1 MEQTII
7 KENMEEVLSSAFLEY
22 AGYNLQRRAIPD
34 ARDGLKWGARQ
45 LLHAQMLGKF
55 THDKPFKKAIK
66 SVSQA
71 MGFSYVHGDA
81 SAYGTFIR
89 MAKPFVMNI
98 PLQETKG
105 NYGTLINPD
114 DHSASRYVEM
124 RGSAA
129 AAVLLKDLDK
139 DTILEWEDTYDLE
152 GKFPKVLPAKG
163 FWNLVNG
170 CISIGSGMSC
180 SIPPL
185 NLKET
190 NEALIKLLWNPNIS
204 DEELIVFPDF
214 PTKATILNRD
224 AVFNSLKNGT
234 GFACKIRAKVEWD
247 NAERCFIV
255 KELPYSTYTNTICK
269 ELANII
275 NEEPELGIVDIADYT
290 GAEPDLRIYLKKTA
304 NPDKV
309 LRYLYKNTSLENHF
323 SINMTVLDKGITPKV
338 MGQRELFQAHL
349 DHEELVYRR
358 GFEFDLKKIKARIH
372 IIEGLLKAYDAI
384 DEVVQTIKT
393 SASSAAANE
402 ALRALLSIDEV
413 QAKAIL
419 DLKLSKLSKLD
430 INKLCNEKTDLENEA
445 FRIEAI
451 LSDINLLKK
460 EIEKGLREVADK
472 FGDERRTKI
481 MNISADE
488 DEPIEV
494 KSLIVNLTNKN
505 NLIVTESSSLYTQ
518 KRGGVGSKFKLEE
531 GEYVMTSTS
540 CQNIDTL
547 LFFSVQGNVYSYV
560 AGALPIGE
568 KIAIESL
575 FMIEQA
581 ERTCAMTTLTKNCNE
596 KYIIFITKNGMLKK
610 SELSEYNMKRGK
622 AGIKALTLDPNDEI
636 CSVIFTDEDKIG
648 IVTEMGNFLMCETKD
663 IRPIGRVAK
672 GVRGIKLNDGD
683 AVASARVIPSSTKEL
698 ISVSGEGKIKRTS
711 IDEFSVQGRA
721 TKGTKIQ
728 KVNDCD
734 WIADFMPIS
743 SEKEITII
751 ATSSQ
756 IKLNI
761 MDIALLS
768 KNTLGTQGIKKKA
781 KDNIISLLI

>member
-1 MEQTII
+1 MEQII
-7 KENMEEVLSSAFLEY
+7 TKNMEEVLSSAFLEY

-55 THDKPFKKAIK
+55 TYDKPFKKAIK

-89 MAKPFVMNI
+89 MAKPFVMNV

-114 DHSASRYVEM
+114 DHSASRYIEM

-224 AVFNSLKNGT
+224 EVFNSLKNGT
-234 GFACKIRAKVEWD
+234 GFACKIQARVEWD
-247 NAERCFIV
+247 DLERCFIV

-269 ELANII
+269 ELAGII
-275 NEEPELGIVDIADYT
+275 NEEPEVGIIDVEDYT
-290 GAEPDLRIYLKKTA
+290 GTEPDLRIYLKKTA

-309 LRYLYKNTSLENHF
+309 LQYLYKNTSLENYF
-323 SINMTVLDKGITPKV
+323 SINMTVLDKGIIPKV

-358 GFEFDLKKIKARIH
+358 SFEFDLKKIKARIH
-372 IIEGLLKAYDAI
+372 IIEGLLKAYDVI

-393 SASSAAANE
+393 SVSSAAANE
-402 ALRALLSIDEV
+402 ALRNLLGIDEV

-430 INKLCNEKTDLENEA
+430 INKLCNEKSDLENEA
-445 FRIEAI
+445 ARIKAI
-451 LSDINLLKK
+451 LNDINLLKK
-460 EIEKGLREVADK
+460 EIEKGLREVAEK
-472 FGDERRTKI
+472 FGYERRTKI
-481 MNISADE
+481 LNIENQE
-488 DEPIEV
+488 DEPMEV
-494 KSLIVNLTNKN
+494 KSLLVNLTNQN
-505 NLIVTESSSLYTQ
+505 NIFVSETSSLYSQ
-518 KRGGVGSKFKLEE
+518 RRGGVGNKFKLND
-531 GEYVMTSTS
+531 GEYVISTLS
-540 CQNIDTL
+540 AENSDTI
-547 LFFSVQGNVYSYV
+547 LFFSQVGNFYHYQ
-560 AGALPIGE
+560 AGAIPLEE
-568 KIAIESL
+568 KIPVEAL
-575 FMIEQA
+575 FMIKSYEKIRA
-581 ERTCAMTTLTKNCNE
+581 ITSFNPKNSKKNIIFFTKNGMMKKSLLSEYNIKRAGGMRAIDLAQNDELCS
-596 KYIIFITKNGMLKK
+596 IIFVDDEKVGILTEKGQFLICETKDVRSVGRITKGVKGIKLNEGDAVVSAKVITDTTKQIVSITKNG
-610 SELSEYNMKRGK
+610 Y
-622 AGIKALTLDPNDEI
+622 
-636 CSVIFTDEDKIG
+636 
-648 IVTEMGNFLMCETKD
+648 
-663 IRPIGRVAK
+663 
-672 GVRGIKLNDGD
+672 
-683 AVASARVIPSSTKEL
+683 
-698 ISVSGEGKIKRTS
+698 IKRTPLS
-711 IDEFSVQGRA
+711 EFSVTGRY
-721 TKGTKIQ
+721 TKGGKLQ
-728 KVNDCD
+728 KFKDESD
-734 WIADFMPIS
+734 WLVDFLPVED
-743 SEKEITII
+743 EKEVII
-751 ATSSQ
+751 VSTGAS
-756 IKLNI
+756 IKVKVT
-761 MDIALLS
+761 DIALLGKNAQGNQSIKMREKDYVVGLS
-768 KNTLGTQGIKKKA
+768 K
-781 KDNIISLLI
+781 S

>member
-7 KENMEEVLSSAFLEY
+7 KNMEEVLSSAFLEY

-55 THDKPFKKAIK
+55 TYDKPFKKAIK

-89 MAKPFVMNI
+89 MAKPFVMNV
-98 PLQETKG
+98 PLQEAKG

-129 AAVLLKDLDK
+129 AAALLKDLDK

-185 NLKET
+185 NLRET
-190 NEALIKLLWNPNIS
+190 NEALIKLLWNPDIS

-224 AVFNSLKNGT
+224 EVFNSLKNGT

-275 NEEPELGIVDIADYT
+275 NEEPEVGIIDIADYT
-290 GAEPDLRIYLKKTA
+290 GIEPDLRIYLKKTA

-323 SINMTVLDKGITPKV
+323 SINMTVLDKGITPKI
-338 MGQRELFQAHL
+338 MGQRELLQAHL
-349 DHEELVYRR
+349 DHEREVYIR
-358 GFEFDLKKIKARIH
+358 GFEFDLKKIRARIH

-393 SASSAAANE
+393 SASSTVANE
-402 ALRALLSIDEV
+402 ALRKLLGIDEI

-419 DLKLSKLSKLD
+419 DLKLARLSKLD
-430 INKLCNEKTDLENEA
+430 INKLCNEKSDLEKEEA
-445 FRIEAI
+445 RIESI
-451 LSDINLLKK
+451 LNDDALLKK
-460 EIEKGLREVADK
+460 EIENGLREVAEK
-472 FGDERRTKI
+472 FGDARRTKI
-481 MNISADE
+481 LNLQEKDNE
-488 DEPIEV
+488 VIEV
-494 KSLIVNLTNKN
+494 KRLSITLTNQN
-505 NLIVTESSSLYTQ
+505 AAFIDEVSSLYAQ
-518 KRGGVGSKFKLEE
+518 RRNGVGSKFKLDKGEFVVDQFVGDNTATILFFTNKGTFYHKKLGEFVVGEKQYLNAFFTLAPREE
-531 GEYVMTSTS
+531 LRAACILDSSKKDES
-540 CQNIDTL
+540 L
-547 LFFSVQGNVYSYV
+547 LFV
-560 AGALPIGE
+560 
-568 KIAIESL
+568 
-575 FMIEQA
+575 
-581 ERTCAMTTLTKNCNE
+581 
-596 KYIIFITKNGMLKK
+596 TKNGIAKRSL
-610 SELSEYNMKRGK
+610 LSEYNLSR
-622 AGIKALTLDPNDEI
+622 AGGVIAITLDAGDEI
-636 CSVIFTDEDKIG
+636 VSVLPVDKEPVG
-648 IVTEMGNFLMCETKD
+648 ILSYSGNFVMINSSEVRST
-663 IRPIGRVAK
+663 GRTTR
-672 GVRGIKLNDGD
+672 GVVGMKLDDGD
-683 AVASARVIPSSTKEL
+683 FVTMARRVPKTTKEIL
-698 ISVSGEGKIKRTS
+698 S
-711 IDEFSVQGRA
+711 IAEDGLTKKSPFTEFSVTGRG
-721 TKGTKIQ
+721 TKGRKIQ
-728 KVNDCD
+728 KTEACV
-734 WIADFMPIS
+734 DFLPIEN
-743 SEKEITII
+743 EKEII
-751 ATSSQ
+751 ATSTSAQ
-756 IKLNI
+756 IK
-761 MDIALLS
+761 IALS
-768 KNTLGTQGIKKKA
+768 EIPTQSRGTMGVKVLKMKDSDKIIK
-781 KDNIISLLI
+781 ISAV

>member
-7 KENMEEVLSSAFLEY
+7 KNMEEVLSSAFLEY

-55 THDKPFKKAIK
+55 TYDKPFKKAIK

-89 MAKPFVMNI
+89 MAKPFVMNV
-98 PLQETKG
+98 PLQEAKG

-129 AAVLLKDLDK
+129 AAALLKDLDK

-185 NLKET
+185 NLRET
-190 NEALIKLLWNPNIS
+190 NEALIKLLWNPDIS

-214 PTKATILNRD
+214 PTKATILNQD
-224 AVFNSLKNGT
+224 EVFNSLKNGT

-275 NEEPELGIVDIADYT
+275 NEEPEVGIINIEDYT
-290 GAEPDLRIYLKKTA
+290 GTEPDLRIYLKKTA

-323 SINMTVLDKGITPKV
+323 NINMTVLDKGITPKV

-358 GFEFDLKKIKARIH
+358 GFEFDLKKINARIH
-372 IIEGLLKAYDAI
+372 IIDGLLKAYDII

-402 ALRALLSIDEV
+402 ALRNLLGIDEV

-430 INKLCNEKTDLENEA
+430 INKLCNEKSNLENEA
-445 FRIEAI
+445 ARIEAI
-451 LSDINLLKK
+451 LNDINLLKK
-460 EIEKGLREVADK
+460 EIEKGLREVAEK
-472 FGDERRTKI
+472 FGVERRTKI
-481 MNISADE
+481 LNIE
-488 DEPIEV
+488 KENDEPIDN
-494 KSLIVNLTNKN
+494 KKILVNLTNQN
-505 NLIVTESSSLYTQ
+505 NIIVYEVSSLYTQ
-518 KRGGVGSKFKLEE
+518 KRGGVGNKIKLET
-531 GEYVMTSTS
+531 GEYIKSSVSIES
-540 CQNIDTL
+540 NDTV
-547 LFFSVQGNVYSYV
+547 LFFMQNGNYYHYNAS
-560 AGALPIGE
+560 AIPIGE
-568 KIAIESL
+568 KVPAQALFAMEDWENICAVASL
-575 FMIEQA
+575 N
-581 ERTCAMTTLTKNCNE
+581 KKSE
-596 KYIIFITKNGMLKK
+596 KENILFFTKNGIVKK
-610 SELSEYNMKRGK
+610 SLLSEYNTKRS
-622 AGIKALTLDPNDEI
+622 AAMKALNLDAGDEI
-636 CSVIFTDEDKIG
+636 ISVIFTNKEKVG
-648 IVTEMGNFLMCETKD
+648 LLTEMGNFIIIETDD
-663 IRPIGRVAK
+663 IRPIGRVAR
-672 GVRGIKLNDGD
+672 GVKAMKLNDGD
-683 AVASARVIPSSTKEL
+683 YIVSGRPIPAATKF
-698 ISVSGEGKIKRTS
+698 IVSVSGEGLIKKTPYS
-711 IDEFSVQGRA
+711 EFTVQGKN
-721 TKGTKIQ
+721 TKGAKLQ
-728 KVNDCD
+728 KLTDSD
-734 WIADFMPIS
+734 WMADFMPLAA
-743 SEKEITII
+743 ETEILVN
-751 ATSSQ
+751 ATTSCIKMNVNEIPEFGRGAQ
-756 IKLNI
+756 GNKAIKLTAKNNVVG
-761 MDIALLS
+761 LS
-768 KNTLGTQGIKKKA
+768 
-781 KDNIISLLI
+781 

>member
-7 KENMEEVLSSAFLEY
+7 KNMEEVLSSAFLEY

-55 THDKPFKKAIK
+55 TYDKPFKKAIK

-89 MAKPFVMNI
+89 MAKPFVMNV

-224 AVFNSLKNGT
+224 EVFNSLKNGT
-234 GFACKIRAKVEWD
+234 GFACKIQARVEWD
-247 NAERCFIV
+247 DVERCFIV

-269 ELANII
+269 ELAGII
-275 NEEPELGIVDIADYT
+275 NEEPEVGIIDVADYT
-290 GAEPDLRIYLKKTA
+290 GTEPDLRIYLKKTA

-309 LRYLYKNTSLENHF
+309 LQYLYKNTSLENYF
-323 SINMTVLDKGITPKV
+323 SINMTVLDKGIIPKV

-358 GFEFDLKKIKARIH
+358 SFEFDLKKIKARIH
-372 IIEGLLKAYDAI
+372 IIEGLLKAYDII

-402 ALRALLSIDEV
+402 ALHNLLGIDEV

-430 INKLCNEKTDLENEA
+430 IRKLCNEKSDLENEA
-445 FRIEAI
+445 ARIKAI
-451 LSDINLLKK
+451 LNDINLLKK
-460 EIEKGLREVADK
+460 EIEKGLREVAEK
-472 FGDERRTKI
+472 FGYERRTKI
-481 MNISADE
+481 LNIENQE

-494 KSLIVNLTNKN
+494 KSLLVNLTNQN
-505 NLIVTESSSLYTQ
+505 NIFVSETSSLYSQ
-518 KRGGVGSKFKLEE
+518 RRGGVGNKFKLND
-531 GEYVMTSTS
+531 GEYVISTLS
-540 CQNIDTL
+540 AESSDTI
-547 LFFSVQGNVYSYV
+547 LFFSQIGNFYHYQ
-560 AGALPIGE
+560 AGAIPLEE
-568 KIAIESL
+568 KIPVETL
-575 FMIEQA
+575 FMIKSFEYIRA
-581 ERTCAMTTLTKNCNE
+581 ITSFNPKKSKRN
-596 KYIIFITKNGMLKK
+596 IIFFTRNGMMKKSLLSEYNIKRAGGMRAIDLAQNDELCSIIFTDEEKVGILTEKGQFLICETKDVRPVGRIAKGVKGIKLNEGDFVVSAKVITDTVKQIVSITKNG
-610 SELSEYNMKRGK
+610 Y
-622 AGIKALTLDPNDEI
+622 
-636 CSVIFTDEDKIG
+636 
-648 IVTEMGNFLMCETKD
+648 
-663 IRPIGRVAK
+663 
-672 GVRGIKLNDGD
+672 
-683 AVASARVIPSSTKEL
+683 
-698 ISVSGEGKIKRTS
+698 IKRTPLS
-711 IDEFSVQGRA
+711 EFSVTGRY
-721 TKGTKIQ
+721 TKGGKLQ
-728 KVNDCD
+728 KFKDESD
-734 WIADFMPIS
+734 WLVDFLPV
-743 SEKEITII
+743 EDGKEIII
-751 ATSSQ
+751 VSTGAS
-756 IKLNI
+756 IKVKLA
-761 MDIALLS
+761 DIALLGKNAQGNQSIKMREKDYVVGLS
-768 KNTLGTQGIKKKA
+768 K
-781 KDNIISLLI
+781 S

>member
-7 KENMEEVLSSAFLEY
+7 KNMEEVLSSAFLEY

-55 THDKPFKKAIK
+55 TYDKPFKKAIK

-89 MAKPFVMNI
+89 MAKPFVMNV
-98 PLQETKG
+98 PLQEAKG

-129 AAVLLKDLDK
+129 AAALLKDLDK

-185 NLKET
+185 NLRET
-190 NEALIKLLWNPNIS
+190 NEALIKLLWNPDIS

-214 PTKATILNRD
+214 PTKATILNQD
-224 AVFNSLKNGT
+224 EVFNSLKNGT

-275 NEEPELGIVDIADYT
+275 NEEPEVGIINIEDYT
-290 GAEPDLRIYLKKTA
+290 GTEPDLRIYLKKTA

-323 SINMTVLDKGITPKV
+323 NINMTVLDKGITPKV

-358 GFEFDLKKIKARIH
+358 GFEFDLKKINARIH
-372 IIEGLLKAYDAI
+372 IIDGLLKAYDII

-393 SASSAAANE
+393 STSSAAANE
-402 ALRALLSIDEV
+402 ALRNLLGIDEV

-430 INKLCNEKTDLENEA
+430 INKLCNEKSNLENEA
-445 FRIEAI
+445 ARIEAI
-451 LSDINLLKK
+451 LNDINLLKK
-460 EIEKGLREVADK
+460 EIEKGLREVAEK

-481 MNISADE
+481 LNIE
-488 DEPIEV
+488 KENDEPIDN
-494 KSLIVNLTNKN
+494 KKILVNLTNQN
-505 NLIVTESSSLYTQ
+505 NIIVYEVSSLYTQ
-518 KRGGVGSKFKLEE
+518 KRGGVGNKIKLET
-531 GEYVMTSTS
+531 GEYIKSSVSIES
-540 CQNIDTL
+540 NDTV
-547 LFFSVQGNVYSYV
+547 LFFMQNGNYYHYNAS
-560 AGALPIGE
+560 AIPIGE
-568 KIAIESL
+568 KVPAQTLFAMEDWENICAVASL
-575 FMIEQA
+575 N
-581 ERTCAMTTLTKNCNE
+581 KKSE
-596 KYIIFITKNGMLKK
+596 KENILFFTKNGIVKK
-610 SELSEYNMKRGK
+610 SLLSEYNTKRST
-622 AGIKALTLDPNDEI
+622 AMKALNLDAGDEI
-636 CSVIFTDEDKIG
+636 ISVIFTNKEKVG
-648 IVTEMGNFLMCETKD
+648 LLTEMGNFIIIETDD
-663 IRPIGRVAK
+663 IRPIGRVAR
-672 GVRGIKLNDGD
+672 GVKAMKLNDGD
-683 AVASARVIPSSTKEL
+683 YIISGRPIPAATKF
-698 ISVSGEGKIKRTS
+698 IVSVSGEGLIKKTPYS
-711 IDEFSVQGRA
+711 EFTVQGKN
-721 TKGTKIQ
+721 TKGAKLQ
-728 KVNDCD
+728 KLTDSD
-734 WIADFMPIS
+734 WMADFMPLAA
-743 SEKEITII
+743 ETEILVN
-751 ATSSQ
+751 ATTSCIKMNVNEIPEFGRGAQ
-756 IKLNI
+756 GNKAIKLTAKNNVVG
-761 MDIALLS
+761 LS
-768 KNTLGTQGIKKKA
+768 
-781 KDNIISLLI
+781 

>member
-7 KENMEEVLSSAFLEY
+7 KNMEEVLSSAFLEY

-55 THDKPFKKAIK
+55 TYDKPFKKAIK

-89 MAKPFVMNI
+89 MAKPFVMNV
-98 PLQETKG
+98 PLQEAKG

-129 AAVLLKDLDK
+129 AAALLKDLDK
-139 DTILEWEDTYDLE
+139 DTILEWENTYDLE

-185 NLKET
+185 NLRET

-224 AVFNSLKNGT
+224 EVFNSLKNGT

-269 ELANII
+269 ELADII
-275 NEEPELGIVDIADYT
+275 NEEPEVGIIDIADYT
-290 GAEPDLRIYLKKTA
+290 GTEPDLRIYLKKTA

-323 SINMTVLDKGITPKV
+323 SINMTVLDKGITPKI

-349 DHEELVYRR
+349 DHEREVYIR
-358 GFEFDLKKIKARIH
+358 GFEFDLKKIRARIH

-393 SASSAAANE
+393 SASSTVANE
-402 ALRALLSIDEV
+402 ALRKLLGIDEI

-419 DLKLSKLSKLD
+419 DLKLARLSKLD
-430 INKLCNEKTDLENEA
+430 INKLCNEKSDLKKEET
-445 FRIEAI
+445 RIESI
-451 LSDINLLKK
+451 LNDETLLKK
-460 EIEKGLREVADK
+460 EIENGLREVAEK
-472 FGDERRTKI
+472 FGDARRTKI
-481 MNISADE
+481 LNLQKKDDE
-488 DEPIEV
+488 EPIE
-494 KSLIVNLTNKN
+494 KKQLSLAFTNEGA
-505 NLIVTESSSLYTQ
+505 IFVSETSTLYSQ
-518 KRGGVGSKFKLEE
+518 RRNGVGSKFKLAK
-531 GEYVMTSTS
+531 GEFIVDNLVGENT
-540 CQNIDTL
+540 DTI
-547 LFFSVQGNVYSYV
+547 LFFTSKGNFYHLKMGEFS
-560 AGALPIGE
+560 IGE
-568 KIAIESL
+568 KQYLSSL
-575 FMIEQA
+575 IQINDYETIKA
-581 ERTCAMTTLTKNCNE
+581 ATVLSKNNN
-596 KYIIFITKNGMLKK
+596 KKFIIFITKKGILKK
-610 SELSEYNMKRGK
+610 SELTEYNLKRNTG
-622 AGIKALTLDPNDEI
+622 AIALNLDKDDEI
-636 CSVIFTDEDKIG
+636 VSVLFTDEEKVG
-648 IVTEMGNFLMCETKD
+648 MVSQKGNFIMIETKD
-663 IRPIGRVAK
+663 IRAIGRTAK
-672 GVRGIKLNDGD
+672 GVCGMKLNAGD
-683 AVASARVIPSSTKEL
+683 YVVSARTIPNECKEIL
-698 ISVSGEGKIKRTS
+698 SITVDGYSKRTT
-711 IDEFSVQGRA
+711 IDEFKVTGRA
-721 TKGTKIQ
+721 TKGSKIQ
-728 KVNDCD
+728 KAENICD
-734 WIADFMPIS
+734 FVPIVDS
-743 SEKEITII
+743 TDILINSTT
-751 ATSSQ
+751 AQ
-756 IKLNI
+756 IRVKLNEI
-761 MDIALLS
+761 NLLS
-768 KNTLGTQGIKKKA
+768 RGSQGTKTIKM
-781 KDNIISLLI
+781 KDNDKVVKVCLV

>member
-7 KENMEEVLSSAFLEY
+7 KNMEEVLSSAFLEY

-55 THDKPFKKAIK
+55 TYDKPFKKAIK

-89 MAKPFVMNI
+89 MAKPFVMNV
-98 PLQETKG
+98 PLQEAKG

-129 AAVLLKDLDK
+129 AAALLKDLDK

-185 NLKET
+185 NLRET
-190 NEALIKLLWNPNIS
+190 NEALIKLLWNPDIS

-224 AVFNSLKNGT
+224 EVFNSLKNGT

-247 NAERCFIV
+247 NAEKCFIV

-275 NEEPELGIVDIADYT
+275 NEEPEVGIINIEDYT
-290 GAEPDLRIYLKKTA
+290 GTEPDLRIYLKKTA

-323 SINMTVLDKGITPKV
+323 NINMTVLDKGITPKV

-358 GFEFDLKKIKARIH
+358 GFEFDLKKINARIH
-372 IIEGLLKAYDAI
+372 IIEGLLKAYDII

-402 ALRALLSIDEV
+402 ALRNLLEIDEV

-430 INKLCNEKTDLENEA
+430 INKLCNEKFDLENEA
-445 FRIEAI
+445 ARIKAI
-451 LSDINLLKK
+451 LNDTNLLKK
-460 EIEKGLREVADK
+460 EIEKGLREVAEK
-472 FGDERRTKI
+472 FGDARRTKI
-481 MNISADE
+481 LNLVE
-488 DEPIEV
+488 ENDEPIEI
-494 KSLIVNLTNKN
+494 KTLQISLTNQN
-505 NLIVTESSSLYTQ
+505 NIFVSEVSSLYTQ
-518 KRGGVGSKFKLEE
+518 KRGGVGNKLKMEK
-531 GEYVMTSTS
+531 GEYIISTLS
-540 CQNIDTL
+540 VETNETIL
-547 LFFSVQGNVYSYV
+547 LFTNDGDFYSYN
-560 AGALPIGE
+560 GANLPIGE
-568 KIAIESL
+568 KIHIESL
-575 FMIEQA
+575 IN
-581 ERTCAMTTLTKNCNE
+581 LKNHQKVKAIASINE
-596 KYIIFITKNGMLKK
+596 KNNNNFILFITKNGYIKK
-610 SELSEYNMKRGK
+610 TEFSEYNTNRSI
-622 AGIKALTLDPNDEI
+622 GIRAITLDKNDEI
-636 CSVIFTDEDKIG
+636 TNVLFTNNDKVG
-648 IVTEMGNFLMCETKD
+648 IVTEFGNFIIIETKD
-663 IRPIGRVAK
+663 IRPIGRVT
-672 GVRGIKLNDGD
+672 RGIKAIKLNDGD
-683 AVASARVIPSSTKEL
+683 YVSQAHLIPYSTKEIL
-698 ISVSGEGKIKRTS
+698 SISNSGFCKRT
-711 IDEFSVQGRA
+711 DVKEFSIQGKN
-721 TKGTKIQ
+721 TKGSKIQ
-728 KVNDCD
+728 KLIEGDL
-734 WIADFMPIS
+734 IADFAPIT
-743 SEKEITII
+743 SEKEILIA
-751 ATSSQ
+751 ATSSC
-756 IKLNI
+756 IKLLIN
-761 MDIALLS
+761 DIPSTS
-768 KNTLGTQGIKKKA
+768 KNTQGNKTIKLSSN
-781 KDNIISLLI
+781 DLVIGLSIY

>member
-1 MEQTII
+1 MEPTII
-7 KENMEEVLSSAFLEY
+7 KNMEEVLSSAFLEY

-55 THDKPFKKAIK
+55 TYDKPFKKAIK

-89 MAKPFVMNI
+89 MAKPFVMNV
-98 PLQETKG
+98 PLQEAKG

-129 AAVLLKDLDK
+129 AAALLKDLDK

-185 NLKET
+185 NLRET
-190 NEALIKLLWNPNIS
+190 NEALIKLLWNPDIS

-224 AVFNSLKNGT
+224 EVFNSLKNDT
-234 GFACKIRAKVEWD
+234 GSACKIRAKVEWD

-275 NEEPELGIVDIADYT
+275 NEEPEVGIINIEDYT
-290 GAEPDLRIYLKKTA
+290 GTEPDLRIYLKKTA

-323 SINMTVLDKGITPKV
+323 NINMTVLDKGITPKV

-358 GFEFDLKKIKARIH
+358 GFEFDFKKINARIH
-372 IIEGLLKAYDAI
+372 IIEGLLKAYDII

-402 ALRALLSIDEV
+402 ALRNLLGIDEV

-430 INKLCNEKTDLENEA
+430 INKLCNEKSNLENEA
-445 FRIEAI
+445 ARIEAI
-451 LSDINLLKK
+451 LNDINLLKK
-460 EIEKGLREVADK
+460 EIEKGLREVAEK

-481 MNISADE
+481 LNLVE
-488 DEPIEV
+488 ENDEPIEI
-494 KSLIVNLTNKN
+494 KTLQISLTNQN
-505 NLIVTESSSLYTQ
+505 NIFVSEVSSLYTQ
-518 KRGGVGSKFKLEE
+518 KRGGVGNKLKMEK
-531 GEYVMTSTS
+531 GEYIISTLS
-540 CQNIDTL
+540 VETNETIL
-547 LFFSVQGNVYSYV
+547 LFTNDGDFYSYN
-560 AGALPIGE
+560 GTNLPIGE
-568 KIAIESL
+568 KIHIESL
-575 FMIEQA
+575 IN
-581 ERTCAMTTLTKNCNE
+581 LKNHQKVKAIASINE
-596 KYIIFITKNGMLKK
+596 KNNNNFILFITKNGYIKK
-610 SELSEYNMKRGK
+610 SEFSEYNTNRSI
-622 AGIKALTLDPNDEI
+622 GIRAITLDKNDEI
-636 CSVIFTDEDKIG
+636 TNVLFTNNDKVG
-648 IVTEMGNFLMCETKD
+648 IVTEFGNFIIIETKD
-663 IRPIGRVAK
+663 IRPIGRVT
-672 GVRGIKLNDGD
+672 RGIKAIKLNDGD
-683 AVASARVIPSSTKEL
+683 FVSQAHLIPYSTKEIL
-698 ISVSGEGKIKRTS
+698 SISNSGFCKRT
-711 IDEFSVQGRA
+711 DVKEFSVQGKN
-721 TKGTKIQ
+721 TKGSKIQ
-728 KVNDCD
+728 KLIEGDL
-734 WIADFMPIS
+734 IADFAPIT
-743 SEKEITII
+743 SEKEILIA
-751 ATSSQ
+751 ATSSC
-756 IKLNI
+756 IKLLIN
-761 MDIALLS
+761 DIPSTS
-768 KNTLGTQGIKKKA
+768 KNTQGNKTIKLSSN
-781 KDNIISLLI
+781 DLVIGLSIY

>member
-1 MEQTII
+1 MEQTIV
-7 KENMEEVLSSAFLEY
+7 KNMEEVLSSAFLEY

-55 THDKPFKKAIK
+55 TYDKPFKKAIK

-89 MAKPFVMNI
+89 MAKPFVMNV
-98 PLQETKG
+98 PLQEAKG

-129 AAVLLKDLDK
+129 AAALLKDLDK

-185 NLKET
+185 NLRET
-190 NEALIKLLWNPNIS
+190 NEALIKLLWNPDIS

-224 AVFNSLKNGT
+224 EVFNSLKNGT
-234 GFACKIRAKVEWD
+234 GSACKIRAKVEWD

-275 NEEPELGIVDIADYT
+275 NEEPEVGIINIEDYT
-290 GAEPDLRIYLKKTA
+290 GTEPDLRIYLKKTA

-323 SINMTVLDKGITPKV
+323 NINMTVLDKGITPKV

-358 GFEFDLKKIKARIH
+358 GFEFDFKKINARIH
-372 IIEGLLKAYDAI
+372 IIEGLLKAYDII

-402 ALRALLSIDEV
+402 ALRNLLGIDEV

-430 INKLCNEKTDLENEA
+430 INKLCNEKSNLENEA
-445 FRIEAI
+445 ARIEAI
-451 LSDINLLKK
+451 LNDINLLKK

-472 FGDERRTKI
+472 FGDARRTQILNVEK
-481 MNISADE
+481 DE
-488 DEPIEV
+488 DEVVE
-494 KSLIVNLTNKN
+494 KKQLSLSFTNKGAVF
-505 NLIVTESSSLYTQ
+505 VTETSSLYSQRRNGIGT
-518 KRGGVGSKFKLEE
+518 KFKLDPEE
-531 GEYVMTSTS
+531 FIVDNLVGENT
-540 CQNIDTL
+540 DTI
-547 LFFSVQGNVYSYV
+547 LFFTKKGMYYHMNLGVFN
-560 AGALPIGE
+560 IGE
-568 KIAIESL
+568 KQYLSNFNINGDITAAALINKRDSD
-575 FMIEQA
+575 
-581 ERTCAMTTLTKNCNE
+581 KN
-596 KYIIFITKNGMLKK
+596 IVFITKNGLIKK
-610 SELSEYNMKRGK
+610 SKMSEYNLKRSTS
-622 AGIKALTLDPNDEI
+622 AQALKLDDNDEI
-636 CSVIFTDEDKIG
+636 VSILFIKDERIG
-648 IVTEMGNFLMCETKD
+648 ILSRNGQFIMIESTP
-663 IRPIGRVAK
+663 IRALGRIAR
-672 GVRGIKLNDGD
+672 GIIGIKLNPSDY
-683 AVASARVIPSSTKEL
+683 VISARAINKDSNYLFSIT
-698 ISVSGEGKIKRTS
+698 SDGYGKLTS
-711 IDEFSVQGRA
+711 LSEFNITNTN

-728 KVNDCD
+728 RADNMCDFISLSSSSDVLINSTTTQIRISYND
-734 WIADFMPIS
+734 IPKLSRGAQGT
-743 SEKEITII
+743 KL
-751 ATSSQ
+751 
-756 IKLNI
+756 IKLTTNKVVGI
-761 MDIALLS
+761 S
-768 KNTLGTQGIKKKA
+768 TL
-781 KDNIISLLI
+781 

>member
-7 KENMEEVLSSAFLEY
+7 KNMEEVLSSAFLEY

-55 THDKPFKKAIK
+55 TYDKPFKKAIK

-89 MAKPFVMNI
+89 MAKPFVMNV
-98 PLQETKG
+98 PLQEAKG

-124 RGSAA
+124 RGSEAA
-129 AAVLLKDLDK
+129 AALLKDLDK
-139 DTILEWEDTYDLE
+139 DTILEWENTYDLE

-185 NLKET
+185 NLRET
-190 NEALIKLLWNPNIS
+190 NEALIKLLWNPDIS

-224 AVFNSLKNGT
+224 EVFNSLKNGT

-275 NEEPELGIVDIADYT
+275 NEEPEVGIINIEDYT
-290 GAEPDLRIYLKKTA
+290 GTEPDLRIYLKKTA

-323 SINMTVLDKGITPKV
+323 NINMTVLDKGITPKV

-349 DHEELVYRR
+349 DHEREVYIR
-358 GFEFDLKKIKARIH
+358 GFEFDLKKIRARIH

-393 SASSAAANE
+393 SASSTAANE
-402 ALRALLSIDEV
+402 ALRRLLRIDET

-419 DLKLSKLSKLD
+419 DLKLARLSKLD
-430 INKLCNEKTDLENEA
+430 INKLCNEKSDLEKEET
-445 FRIEAI
+445 RIESI
-451 LSDINLLKK
+451 LSDDTLLKK
-460 EIEKGLREVADK
+460 EIEKGLREVAEK
-472 FGDERRTKI
+472 FGDARRTQI
-481 MNISADE
+481 
-488 DEPIEV
+488 
-494 KSLIVNLTNKN
+494 LNLEETEEGEAVEKKRLSVSFTNKGGVFSN
-505 NLIVTESSSLYTQ
+505 EISTLYTQ
-518 KRGGVGSKFKLEE
+518 KRGSVGTRLKLEK
-531 GEYVMTSTS
+531 GEYIVENVVGDSTELV
-540 CQNIDTL
+540 L
-547 LFFSVQGNVYSYV
+547 LFTSNGLCRKMTLGDFK
-560 AGALPIGE
+560 IGE
-568 KIAIESL
+568 KNYLQLDEGEQLCAATLMAYKDYVLFATRNGMVKKTLLSNFSVGRNSTVKSL
-575 FMIEQA
+575 
-581 ERTCAMTTLTKNCNE
+581 TLTKGDAFISVCFLNKERIGILTKGGNFV
-596 KYIIFITKNGMLKK
+596 IIK
-610 SELSEYNMKRGK
+610 SEDVRE
-622 AGIKALTLDPNDEI
+622 
-636 CSVIFTDEDKIG
+636 V
-648 IVTEMGNFLMCETKD
+648 
-663 IRPIGRVAK
+663 GRVAQGVK
-672 GVRGIKLNDGD
+672 GITLKEGDEVVSVRAIPDSTVEILSATSNGD
-683 AVASARVIPSSTKEL
+683 A
-698 ISVSGEGKIKRTS
+698 KRTS
-711 IDEFSVQGRA
+711 ITEYGVQGRA
-721 TKGTKIQ
+721 TKGLKIQ
-728 KVNDCD
+728 NG
-734 WIADFMPIS
+734 AQFGDFYPLTNESEILANGTATQLCLSIS
-743 SEKEITII
+743 
-751 ATSSQ
+751 
-756 IKLNI
+756 
-761 MDIALLS
+761 DIALS
-768 KNTLGTQGIKKKA
+768 GRATQGVRLMKLKPNEKFLRFSSI
-781 KDNIISLLI
+781 

>member
-1 MEQTII
+1 MEQTLI
-7 KENMEEVLSSAFLEY
+7 KNMEEVLSSAFLEY

-55 THDKPFKKAIK
+55 TYDKPFKKAIK

-89 MAKPFVMNI
+89 MAKPFVMNV
-98 PLQETKG
+98 PLQEAKG

-124 RGSAA
+124 RGSEAA
-129 AAVLLKDLDK
+129 AALLKDLDK

-185 NLKET
+185 NLRET
-190 NEALIKLLWNPNIS
+190 NEALIKLLWNPDIS

-224 AVFNSLKNGT
+224 EVFNSLKNGT

-275 NEEPELGIVDIADYT
+275 NEEPEVGIINIEDYT
-290 GAEPDLRIYLKKTA
+290 GTEPDLRIYLKKTA

-323 SINMTVLDKGITPKV
+323 NINMTVLDKGITPKV

-349 DHEELVYRR
+349 DHEELVYIR

-393 SASSAAANE
+393 SASSTAANE
-402 ALRALLSIDEV
+402 ALRRLLRIDET

-419 DLKLSKLSKLD
+419 DLKLARLSKLD
-430 INKLCNEKTDLENEA
+430 INKLCNEKSDLEKEET
-445 FRIEAI
+445 RIESI
-451 LSDINLLKK
+451 LSDDTLLKK
-460 EIEKGLREVADK
+460 EIEKGLREVAEK
-472 FGDERRTKI
+472 FGDARRTQI
-481 MNISADE
+481 
-488 DEPIEV
+488 
-494 KSLIVNLTNKN
+494 LNLEETEEGEAVEKKRLSVSFTNKGGVFSN
-505 NLIVTESSSLYTQ
+505 EISTLYTQ
-518 KRGGVGSKFKLEE
+518 KRGSVGTRLKLEK
-531 GEYVMTSTS
+531 GEYIVENVVGDSTELV
-540 CQNIDTL
+540 L
-547 LFFSVQGNVYSYV
+547 LFTSNGLCRKMTLGDFK
-560 AGALPIGE
+560 IGE
-568 KIAIESL
+568 KNYLQLDEGEQLCAATLMAYKDYVLFATRNGMVKKTLLSNFSVGRNSTVKSL
-575 FMIEQA
+575 
-581 ERTCAMTTLTKNCNE
+581 TLTKGDALISVCFLNKERIGILTKGGNFV
-596 KYIIFITKNGMLKK
+596 IIK
-610 SELSEYNMKRGK
+610 SEDVRE
-622 AGIKALTLDPNDEI
+622 
-636 CSVIFTDEDKIG
+636 V
-648 IVTEMGNFLMCETKD
+648 
-663 IRPIGRVAK
+663 GRVAQGVK
-672 GVRGIKLNDGD
+672 GITLKEGDEVVSVRAIPDSTVEILSATSNGD
-683 AVASARVIPSSTKEL
+683 A
-698 ISVSGEGKIKRTS
+698 KRTS
-711 IDEFSVQGRA
+711 ITEYGVQGRA
-721 TKGTKIQ
+721 TKGLKIQ
-728 KVNDCD
+728 NGVQFG
-734 WIADFMPIS
+734 DFYPLTNESEILANGTATQLCLSIS
-743 SEKEITII
+743 
-751 ATSSQ
+751 
-756 IKLNI
+756 
-761 MDIALLS
+761 DIALS
-768 KNTLGTQGIKKKA
+768 GRATQGVRLMKLKPNEKFFRFSSI
-781 KDNIISLLI
+781 